1 MIGCIL
7 RNKER
12 LQAIHFKNIYS
23 KECVHILYSIDNI
36 FKGFDL
42 VKNNKNFHILLE
54 ILLAHGN
61 YMNAESIE
69 GEASGFQLSSLKEF
83 YDIKSNDKKC
93 TLFQYIIEF
102 ILDYFDIKIL
112 NFMPFLE
119 LFDKIQI
126 KQVQESYNSFKE
138 DFKSV
143 EALKTMLETNKDE
156 IDEDDKTEEFLKGF
170 YEDANKTIK
179 LVEKKMHAINEE
191 YENISKYLGVKNIDI
206 DTFISIMKV
215 LYRKIFE
222 ALKLYRSNKEIEKKK
237 SY

>member
-1 MIGCIL
+1 
-7 RNKER
+7 
-12 LQAIHFKNIYS
+12 
-23 KECVHILYSIDNI
+23 
-36 FKGFDL
+36 
-42 VKNNKNFHILLE
+42 
-54 ILLAHGN
+54 
-61 YMNAESIE
+61 MNAESIE

-126 KQVQESYNSFKE
+126 KQVQESYNSLKE

-143 EALKTMLETNKDE
+143 ESLKTMLETNKDE

-179 LVEKKMHAINEE
+179 LVEKKIHAINAE
-191 YENISKYLGVKNIDI
+191 YENISKYLGFRIK
-206 DTFISIMKV
+206 K
-215 LYRKIFE
+215 YR
-222 ALKLYRSNKEIEKKK
+222 Y
-237 SY
+237 